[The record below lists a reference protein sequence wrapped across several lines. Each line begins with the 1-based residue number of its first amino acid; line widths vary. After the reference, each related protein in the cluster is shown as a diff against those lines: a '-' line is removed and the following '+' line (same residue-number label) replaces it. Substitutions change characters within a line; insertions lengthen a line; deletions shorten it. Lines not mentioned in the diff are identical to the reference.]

1 MMPLMEYFCGWSDDL
16 CGPEKEKDTHV
27 MPPMSPKE
35 EECAENLKTRF
46 PTASAEEINTAVIA
60 AKGHGGKAAAIL
72 RENHVD
78 PRTI

>member
-1 MMPLMEYFCGWSDDL
+1 
-16 CGPEKEKDTHV
+16 